1 MSDLYQKTYRGYLVD
16 HHTPDLPGI
25 GFEKLDAAEW
35 ERFIEEANLDHLMVY
50 CKDHWGY
57 SYYDTAIGK
66 KHPALGDRDW
76 VRELTPVLRR
86 HGIEFTAYYCFEY
99 DSYAVKAHPEWSTIN
114 RDNVPLVCG
123 MPTNSSNARWGMPC
137 YETDYRAY
145 ILGQLREIVEN
156 FHPDSLFIDIFG
168 KSMCYC
174 AACRKR
180 FRERFGC
187 DAPRT
192 DAELMAK
199 NEDLAAF
206 LDESAARMLEDVKRV
221 VKSIDPELAL
231 TVNFASHYPRSI
243 RDGLDYM
250 YTEPWAGNW
259 LSGAYARD
267 TSGGK
272 PVQLGPG
279 NVSRVYNYENVNL
292 YKLAAAE
299 IAAQG
304 CHVFLYSEAL
314 RMDGSLELEE
324 ARRIGAAYREVEKFQ
339 PYLEN
344 RSVYAEI
351 GVVQSDLA
359 DALRVDQPMPM
370 RSISRA
376 LTSGLHRQAILGAM
390 QMCDYAKLPWR
401 IIPDAELCADA
412 LRGLKLLILPN
423 VFHIGEGA
431 AELLRG
437 FVERGGV
444 LLLSGE
450 NGVLDARGNALDDFA
465 LAAPMGCHFAG
476 KDGTYRGNK
485 WSGYIR
491 PVSDAIWRHAPETTP
506 PVEGDQLRLRL
517 DGAEALGWFIDPAVK
532 LSPTTWINWGN
543 PQPGRENG
551 FPAICENRVGAGYV
565 VTLGF
570 DMCTMYPGE
579 YPWLRTLICDLTEKY
594 IAPGVALRTEL
605 KNLLEMACY
614 RRNDS
619 GDLIVHEISAMAR
632 RTGGAVTPIPG
643 GVLEISD
650 ALGRVRG
657 AAQVYPADRSLRVH
671 RDEAR
676 GASCIELGDVEIH
689 SIYRISLETE
699 EDRRRP

>member
-1 MSDLYQKTYRGYLVD
+1 MSDLYKKTYRGYLVD
-16 HHTPDLPGI
+16 HHTPDHPGV
-25 GFEKLDAAEW
+25 GFEKLDAREW
-35 ERFIEEANLDHLMVY
+35 ERFIEEAKLDHLMLY

-57 SYYDTAIGK
+57 SYYDTVIGK
-66 KHPALGDRDW
+66 KHPALGERDW
-76 VRELTPVLRR
+76 VRELVPVLRR

-114 RDNVPLVCG
+114 RDDVPLVCG

-145 ILGQLREIVEN
+145 ILGQLREIVER

-174 AACRKR
+174 AACRRR
-180 FRERFGC
+180 FQERFGY

-192 DAELMAK
+192 DAELMAR
-199 NEDLAAF
+199 NEDLVEF

-221 VKSIDPELAL
+221 VKAIDPELAL
-231 TVNFASHYPRSI
+231 TVNFAAHYPKHI

-292 YKLAAAE
+292 YKLATAE

-314 RMDGSLELEE
+314 RTDGSLEMEE
-324 ARRIGAAYREVEKFQ
+324 ARRIGAAYREVERFQ

-376 LTSGLHRQAILGAM
+376 LTSGLQRQAILGAM
-390 QMCDYAKLPWR
+390 QMCDHVKLPWK
-401 IIPDAELCADA
+401 IIPDTELCDEA
-412 LRGLKLLILPN
+412 LRGLKMLILPN
-423 VFHIGEGA
+423 VFHIGA
-431 AELLRG
+431 AAARLLRG

-450 NGVLDARGNALDDFA
+450 NGVSDERGNALDDFA
-465 LAAPMGCHFAG
+465 LAELMGCHFDG
-476 KDGTYRGNK
+476 KDESYRENK
-485 WSGYIR
+485 WCGYIR
-491 PVSDAIWRHAPETTP
+491 PSDDAIWKRAPETTP
-506 PVEGDQLRLRL
+506 PVEGYQLRLRL
-517 DGAEALGWFIDPAVK
+517 DGAAALGSFIDPAVK
-532 LSPTTWINWGN
+532 LSPTEWINWGN

-551 FPAICENRVGAGYV
+551 FAAICENRVGAGHV
-565 VTLGF
+565 VTLAF
-570 DMCTMYPGE
+570 DMCTMYPGD
-579 YPWLRTLICDLTEKY
+579 YPWLRTLICDLMEKY
-594 IAPGVALRTEL
+594 VSPDVALRTEL
-605 KNLLEMACY
+605 RNVLELSFY
-614 RRNDS
+614 RQNDG

-632 RTGGAVTPIPG
+632 LAGGAVTPIPG
-643 GVLEISD
+643 GTLEISD
-650 ALGRVRG
+650 GLGRVRA
-657 AAQVYPADRSLRVH
+657 AAQVYPVERKLTLR

-676 GASCIELGDVEIH
+676 CVTCIDLADVEMH
-689 SIYRISLETE
+689 NIYRISLEG
-699 EDRRRP
+699 DGKDQ

>member
-1 MSDLYQKTYRGYLVD
+1 MMSDLYKKTYRGYLVD
-16 HHTPDLPGI
+16 HHTPDHPGV
-25 GFEKLDAAEW
+25 GFERLDAAEW
-35 ERFIEEANLDHLMVY
+35 ERFIEEARLDHLMVY

-66 KHPALGDRDW
+66 KHPALGERDW
-76 VRELTPVLRR
+76 VGELEPVLRR

-99 DSYAVKAHPEWSTIN
+99 DSYAPKAHPEWSTIN
-114 RDNVPLVCG
+114 RDDVPLVCG

-145 ILGQLREIVEN
+145 ILGQLKEIVER
-156 FHPDSLFIDIFG
+156 FRPDSLFIDIFG

-174 AACRKR
+174 DTCRRR
-180 FRERFGC
+180 FRERFGY

-192 DAELMAK
+192 DAELMAR
-199 NEDLAAF
+199 NEDLVEF
-206 LDESAARMLEDVKRV
+206 LDESAARMLEDVKKV
-221 VKSIDPELAL
+221 VKAIDPELAL
-231 TVNFASHYPRSI
+231 TVNFAAHYPKRI

-267 TSGGK
+267 ISGGK

-292 YKLAAAE
+292 YRLATAE

-314 RMDGSLELEE
+314 RTDGSLEMEE
-324 ARRIGAAYREVEKFQ
+324 ARRIGVAYREVEKFQ
-339 PYLEN
+339 PYLQN
-344 RSVYAEI
+344 RRVYAEI

-376 LTSGLHRQAILGAM
+376 LTSGLQRQAILGAM
-390 QMCDYAKLPWR
+390 QMCDHVKLPWK
-401 IIPDAELCADA
+401 IIPDTELCDEA
-412 LRGLKLLILPN
+412 LRGLKMLILPN
-423 VFHIGEGA
+423 VFHIGA
-431 AELLRG
+431 AAATLLRG

-450 NGVLDARGNALDDFA
+450 NGVLDARGHALPDFA
-465 LAAPMGCHFAG
+465 LAELMGCHFIG
-476 KDGTYRGNK
+476 KDESYRKNK
-485 WSGYIR
+485 WCGYIR
-491 PVSDAIWRHAPETTP
+491 PSDDAIWRHAPQTTP
-506 PVEGDQLRLRL
+506 PVEGYQLRLRP
-517 DGAEALGWFIDPAVK
+517 DGAAVPGSFIDPAVK
-532 LSPTTWINWGN
+532 LSPTEWINWGN

-551 FPAICENRVGAGYV
+551 FPAICENRVGDGCV

-570 DMCTMYPGE
+570 DMCTMYPGD
-579 YPWLRTLICDLTEKY
+579 YPWLRTLVCDLMEKY
-594 IAPGVALRTEL
+594 IEPDVALRTEL
-605 KNLLEMACY
+605 RDVLELSFY
-614 RRNDS
+614 RQNDG

-632 RTGGAVTPIPG
+632 LTGGAVTPMPG
-643 GVLEISD
+643 GTLEISD
-650 ALGRVRG
+650 GLGRVRA
-657 AAQVYPADRSLRVH
+657 AAQVYPVERKLTLR

-676 GASCIELGDVEIH
+676 CVTCIDLADVEIH
-689 SIYRISLETE
+689 NIYRISLEGETTGQ
-699 EDRRRP
+699 

>member
-1 MSDLYQKTYRGYLVD
+1 MSDLYKKTYRGYLVD
-16 HHTPDLPGI
+16 HHTPDAPDVS
-25 GFEKLDAAEW
+25 FEKLDAAEW

-57 SYYDTAIGK
+57 SYYDTAVGK
-66 KHPALGDRDW
+66 KHPALGERDW
-76 VRELTPVLRR
+76 VGELVPVLRR

-99 DSYAVKAHPEWSTIN
+99 DSYAVSAHPEWSTIN
-114 RDNVPLVCG
+114 RDDVPLVCG

-145 ILGQLREIVEN
+145 VLGQLKEIVER

-174 AACRKR
+174 ETCLKR
-180 FRERFGC
+180 FQERFGY

-192 DAELMAK
+192 DAELMAH
-199 NEDLAAF
+199 NEDLVEF

-221 VKSIDPELAL
+221 VKAIDPALAL
-231 TVNFASHYPRSI
+231 TVNFAAHYPKHI

-279 NVSRVYNYENVNL
+279 NVSRVYNYENENL
-292 YKLAAAE
+292 YRLATAE

-314 RMDGSLELEE
+314 RTDGSLEMEE

-339 PYLEN
+339 PYLQN
-344 RSVYAEI
+344 RSVCAEI
-351 GVVQSDLA
+351 GIVQSDLA
-359 DALRVDQPMPM
+359 DALRVDSPMPM

-390 QMCDYAKLPWR
+390 QMCDCAKLPWR

-465 LAAPMGCHFAG
+465 LAALMGCHYAG
-476 KDGTYRGNK
+476 KDETYRGNK

-551 FPAICENRVGAGYV
+551 FAAICENRVGAGCV

-570 DMCTMYPGE
+570 DLCTMFPGE

-594 IAPGVALRTEL
+594 VAPDLALRTEL
-605 KNLLEMACY
+605 RNVLEFSCY
-614 RRNDS
+614 RQNDS
-619 GDLIVHEISAMAR
+619 GELIVHELSAMAR
-632 RTGGAVTPIPG
+632 RTGGAVTPVPG
-643 GVLEISD
+643 GTLELSD
-650 ALGRVRG
+650 ALGRVRE
-657 AAQVYPADRSLRVH
+657 AVQVYPELRKLPLR
-671 RDEAR
+671 RDAVR
-676 GASCIELGDVEIH
+676 GVCCIELGEVEIH
-689 SIYRISLETE
+689 NIYRISL
-699 EDRRRP
+699 DS

>member
-1 MSDLYQKTYRGYLVD
+1 MSDLYKKTYRGYLVD
-16 HHTPDLPGI
+16 HHTPDAPGVS
-25 GFEKLDAAEW
+25 FEKLSVEEW
-35 ERFIEEANLDHLMVY
+35 ERFIEEAKLDHLMVY

-57 SYYDTAIGK
+57 SYYDTAVGK
-66 KHPALGDRDW
+66 KHPALGERDW
-76 VRELTPVLRR
+76 VGELVPVLRR

-99 DSYAVKAHPEWSTIN
+99 DSYAASAHPEWSTIN
-114 RDNVPLVCG
+114 RDGVPLVCG

-145 ILGQLREIVEN
+145 VLGQLKEIVER

-174 AACRKR
+174 ETCLKR
-180 FRERFGC
+180 FKERFGY

-192 DAELMAK
+192 DAELMAH
-199 NEDLAAF
+199 NEDLVEF
-206 LDESAARMLEDVKRV
+206 LDESAARMLEDVKKA
-221 VKSIDPELAL
+221 VKSIDPALAL
-231 TVNFASHYPRSI
+231 TVNFAAHYPKHI

-267 TSGGK
+267 SSGGK

-279 NVSRVYNYENVNL
+279 NVSRVYNYENENL
-292 YKLAAAE
+292 YRLATAE

-314 RMDGSLELEE
+314 RTDGSLEMEE
-324 ARRIGAAYREVEKFQ
+324 ARRIGAAYREVERFQ
-339 PYLEN
+339 PYLQN
-344 RSVYAEI
+344 RSVCAEI
-351 GVVQSDLA
+351 GIVQSDLA
-359 DALRVDQPMPM
+359 DALRVDSPMPM

-570 DMCTMYPGE
+570 DLCTMFPGE
-579 YPWLRTLICDLTEKY
+579 YPWLCTLICDLTEKY
-594 IAPGVALRTEL
+594 VAPDLALRTEL
-605 KNLLEMACY
+605 RNVLEFSCY

-619 GDLIVHEISAMAR
+619 GDIIVHELSAMAR
-632 RTGGAVTPIPG
+632 LTGGAVTPVPG
-643 GVLEISD
+643 GTLEISD
-650 ALGRVRG
+650 ALGRVRE
-657 AAQVYPADRSLRVH
+657 AEQVYPVERRLTLR
-671 RDEAR
+671 RDAVR
-676 GASCIELGDVEIH
+676 GVCCIELGEVEIH
-689 SIYRISLETE
+689 NIYRIVLDS
-699 EDRRRP
+699 

>member
-16 HHTPDLPGI
+16 HHTPDLPGVS
-25 GFEKLDAAEW
+25 FEKLDVAEW
-35 ERFIEEANLDHLMVY
+35 ERFIEEANLDHLMLY

-76 VRELTPVLRR
+76 VREVVPMLRR

-99 DSYAVKAHPEWSTIN
+99 DSYAPKAHPEWSSIN
-114 RDNVPLVCG
+114 RDNVPLICG
-123 MPTNSSNARWGMPC
+123 MPTNSSNAKWGMPC

-145 ILGQLREIVEN
+145 ILGQLREIVET

-174 AACRKR
+174 ETCLKR
-180 FRERFGC
+180 FKDRFGY
-187 DAPRT
+187 DMPRT
-192 DAELMAK
+192 DEDIMAK
-199 NEDLAAF
+199 NEDLVEF
-206 LDESAARMLEDVKRV
+206 LDESAARMLKDVKQTI
-221 VKSIDPELAL
+221 KSIDPEIAL
-231 TVNFASHYPRSI
+231 TVNFASHYPKNV

-250 YTEPWAGNW
+250 FTEPWAGNW

-292 YKLAAAE
+292 YKLATAE

-304 CHVFLYSEAL
+304 CHVFLYSEGL
-314 RMDGSLELEE
+314 RTDGSLEMEE
-324 ARRIGAAYREVEKFQ
+324 ARRIGEAYREVEKFQ
-339 PYLEN
+339 PYLQN

-351 GVVQSDLA
+351 GIVQSDLA

-376 LTSGLHRQAILGAM
+376 LVSGLHRQAILGAM
-390 QMCDYAKLPWR
+390 QMCDTSKHPWK
-401 IIPDAELCADA
+401 IIPDTELSEEA
-412 LRGLKLLILPN
+412 LRGLKMLILPN
-423 VFHIGEGA
+423 VFHIGDAA
-431 AELLRG
+431 AELLRS
-437 FVERGGV
+437 FVEKGGV

-450 NGVLDARGNALDDFA
+450 NGILDAKGNALDDFA
-465 LAAPMGCHFAG
+465 LADLMGCHFLG
-476 KDGTYRGNK
+476 KDETYRKNK
-485 WSGYIR
+485 WCGYIR
-491 PVSDAIWRHAPETTP
+491 QSDDAIWKHAPRTTP
-506 PVEGDQLRLRL
+506 PVEGYQLRLRL
-517 DGAEALGWFIDPAVK
+517 DGAQELGGFIDPAVK
-532 LSPTTWINWGN
+532 LSQTEWINWGN
-543 PQPGRENG
+543 PQPGAENG
-551 FPAICENRVGAGYV
+551 FAAICENRVGAGYV

-594 IAPGVALRTEL
+594 IAPGVMLRTEL
-605 KNLLEMACY
+605 KNVLEFSCY
-614 RRNDS
+614 RQNDG
-619 GDLIVHEISAMAR
+619 GDLIVHELSAMAR
-632 RTGGAVTPIPG
+632 LAGGAVTPVPG
-643 GVLEISD
+643 GTLEISD

-657 AAQVYPADRSLRVH
+657 VEQVYPESRTLPVR
-671 RDEAR
+671 RDAAR
-676 GASCIELGDVEIH
+676 GVSCIELPDVEIH
-689 SIYRISLETE
+689 NIYKIALESE
-699 EDRRRP
+699 MEGK

>member
-50 CKDHWGY
+50 CTDHWGY

-76 VRELTPVLRR
+76 VRELTPVLRK

-99 DSYAVKAHPEWSTIN
+99 DSYAVKAYPEWSTIN

-145 ILGQLREIVEN
+145 ILGQLKEIVER
-156 FHPDSLFIDIFG
+156 FRPDSLFIDIFG

-174 AACRKR
+174 AACRRR
-180 FRERFGC
+180 FRERFGY

-199 NEDLAAF
+199 NEDLVEF
-206 LDESAARMLEDVKRV
+206 LDESAARMLADVKKV
-221 VKSIDPELAL
+221 VKAIDPHLAL
-231 TVNFASHYPRSI
+231 TVNFAAHYPKHI

-292 YKLAAAE
+292 YKLATAE

-304 CHVFLYSEAL
+304 CHVFLYSESL
-314 RMDGSLELEE
+314 RTDGSLEMEE
-324 ARRIGAAYREVEKFQ
+324 ARRIGAAYREVERFQ

-390 QMCDYAKLPWR
+390 QLCDYLKLPWR

-412 LRGLKLLILPN
+412 LRGLKMVILPN
-423 VFHIGEGA
+423 LFHIGEGTA
-431 AELLRG
+431 KLLRS

-450 NGVLDARGNALDDFA
+450 NGVLDAKGNALDGFA
-465 LAAPMGCHFAG
+465 LAELMGCRFEG
-476 KDGTYRGNK
+476 KDATYRGNK

-491 PVSDAIWRHAPETTP
+491 PVSDAIWRHAPDTTP

-517 DGAEALGWFIDPAVK
+517 DGAKALGWFIDPAVK
-532 LSPTTWINWGN
+532 LGPTTWINWGN

-570 DMCTMYPGE
+570 DLCTMFPGE
-579 YPWLRTLICDLTEKY
+579 YPWLRTLICDLVEKY
-594 IAPGVALRTEL
+594 VAPDLVLRTEL
-605 KNLLEMACY
+605 KNVLEFSCY
-614 RRNDS
+614 RQSD
-619 GDLIVHEISAMAR
+619 GGGLIVHELSAMAR
-632 RTGGAVTPIPG
+632 LTGGSVIPVPG
-643 GVLEISD
+643 GTLELSD
-650 ALGRVRG
+650 ALGRVREAVQG
-657 AAQVYPADRSLRVH
+657 SP
-671 RDEAR
+671 EAR
-676 GASCIELGDVEIH
+676 ELPLRRDAARGVCCIELGDVEIH
-689 SIYRISLETE
+689 NIYRISM
-699 EDRRRP
+699 DR